1 MTADRHVDEATRDT
15 YQPAPT
21 DSMSASVVQA
31 IADHSDRAV
40 DRGENALPPLYETI
54 DPDALDAL
62 FAVRHDPPLVQFTY
76 SGYTVTIDET
86 RQITVADT

>member
-1 MTADRHVDEATRDT
+1 MTADRHLDEATRET
-15 YQPAPT
+15 YQPAPA
-21 DSMSASVVQA
+21 DPMSASVVRA
-31 IADHSDRAV
+31 IADHSDRSV
-40 DRGENALPPLYETI
+40 ERGENALPPLYETI

-62 FAVRHDPPLVQFTY
+62 FATQRDPPVVQFTY